1 MHPFSY
7 VGYHFLHQ
15 LGRFYSLTLNK
26 KTTRLYTSVGFLDPR
41 NVEFMKKVVFGKTE
55 VKIMPADSRVIL
67 GESD

>member
-41 NVEFMKKVVFGKTE
+41 NVEFMEKVVFGQMGIR
-55 VKIMPADSRVIL
+55 VMQANSRVIM
-67 GESD
+67 G